1 MARVDKL
8 IGARVSPKIHA
19 LVDEVS
25 RARGEDISSFIRR
38 LVLTELARLHYLSD
52 DQKKAL
58 GIPMEPGK
66 VTS

>member
-8 IGARVSPKIHA
+8 IGARVSPEIHS

-38 LVLTELARLHYLSD
+38 LVLTELANLHYLPD
-52 DQKKAL
+52 EQKKAL
-58 GIPMEPGK
+58 GFPMEHEK